1 MFLLYRL
8 LLMHLSIF
16 PISHMLVPCV
26 CLIHRSVRGSCE
38 TSRSYVSFIKMYTVL
53 NPHLSLVPPSVIKDP
68 LSGNSSRQGLEE
80 LVLQKPAP
88 PPPRF
93 LASPP
98 TGPSC
103 LMGQRCS
110 QVGNPCPHDH
120 CEPTC

>member
-1 MFLLYRL
+1 
-8 LLMHLSIF
+8 MHLSIF

-88 PPPRF
+88 PALPCLSSHRTKLFNGPEMQPGGEPLPPRP
-93 LASPP
+93 L
-98 TGPSC
+98 
-103 LMGQRCS
+103 
-110 QVGNPCPHDH
+110 
-120 CEPTC
+120 